1 MIKNELKNKFFILL
15 SRCVEGIFTS
25 TLFTPLLTGFGGIL
39 LNTNLYFRY
48 KHNFNVWNEFFFA
61 SKGVALGVIFGMSGC
76 ILFLFRG
83 NRTVGSISEA

>member
-48 KHNFNVWNEFFFA
+48 KHNFNVWNEFFFCIQRGCA
-61 SKGVALGVIFGMSGC
+61 WCNFWNVWLYIIF
-76 ILFLFRG
+76 I
-83 NRTVGSISEA
+83 